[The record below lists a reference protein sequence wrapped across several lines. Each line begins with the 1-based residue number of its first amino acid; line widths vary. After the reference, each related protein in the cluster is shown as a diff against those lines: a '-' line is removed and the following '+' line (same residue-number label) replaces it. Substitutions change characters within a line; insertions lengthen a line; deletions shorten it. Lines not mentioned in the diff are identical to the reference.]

1 YPAGSSSWKDRAGR
15 IRCAGSPRPP
25 VAHALLKIGTAFP
38 RAIHLDAPKGLPDT
52 RNPTIAALTTG
63 MGDLHMKRLA
73 LHLVVPAL
81 GLWLV
86 AGCVGTDTH
95 LGVGNTAGLEA
106 ELQSVA
112 GIDESADPNSAG
124 VSAIDETF
132 EAELT
137 LD

>member
-1 YPAGSSSWKDRAGR
+1 
-15 IRCAGSPRPP
+15 
-25 VAHALLKIGTAFP
+25 
-38 RAIHLDAPKGLPDT
+38 
-52 RNPTIAALTTG
+52 

-137 LD
+137 LDAAVGAQTALPLMLLPDTTHIHWLPRVVTSDFNLHRSGTPDSAYVTVQRTNDGLFI